1 MSDQVKDLLDDFN
14 VTLEFPVKDV
24 NALLNILA
32 QCPFI
37 QVAGFINAIQTQA
50 SPQVEKAFI
59 NPSKPVVVRIAVCN
73 STA

>member
-37 QVAGFINAIQTQA
+37 QVAGFINAIQSQA
-50 SPQVEKAFI
+50 GPQVEKAREGL
-59 NPSKPVVVRIAVCN
+59 KAVTKAN
-73 STA
+73 KAKKDET